1 MRVVLNASSVMG
13 AVMFSIA
20 NIWGM
25 NLWSG
30 QNRLQN
36 WPWWSF
42 VLVRACAAR
51 PCRSHALPPGSRRVR
66 QRACLAAYNIC
77 AAGRQH
83 AQASS
88 YKRYMQWMC
97 ALETC
102 LPGADAAWLCAGS
115 SAEPGSPEAICN
127 ERLRCGGMQG
137 ATTIALLPVTALAAF
152 CVYLHSRGLGPT
164 NISR

>member
-1 MRVVLNASSVMG
+1 LAGAAQMRVVLNASSVMG

-51 PCRSHALPPGSRRVR
+51 PCRSYAWRSGDRRMR
-66 QRACLAAYNIC
+66 RRARLAACKVC
-77 AAGRQH
+77 AAGGRHVQGP
-83 AQASS
+83 AS
-88 YKRYMQWMC
+88 KRG
-97 ALETC
+97 TC
-102 LPGADAAWLCAGS
+102 
-115 SAEPGSPEAICN
+115 
-127 ERLRCGGMQG
+127 
-137 ATTIALLPVTALAAF
+137 T
-152 CVYLHSRGLGPT
+152 
-164 NISR
+164 